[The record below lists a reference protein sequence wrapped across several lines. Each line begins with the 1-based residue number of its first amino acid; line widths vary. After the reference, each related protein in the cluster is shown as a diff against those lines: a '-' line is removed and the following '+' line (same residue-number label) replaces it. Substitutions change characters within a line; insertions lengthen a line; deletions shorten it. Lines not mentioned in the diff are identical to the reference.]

1 MSLPFPDV
9 QVAGISDM
17 EEAEMLISCGVKFL
31 GFPLRLPVHK
41 EDISEEDAKRVISQF
56 PSGVYGILIT
66 YLDKAKDVIALS
78 DYLGVR
84 HIQLHGKIDIGEVYK
99 IKEARPDTFLIKSL
113 IVKKTLYDELL
124 EEINLYEEI
133 VDAFITDTHD
143 PNTGAD
149 GATGLTHDWEISR
162 KIVKLSKRP
171 VILAGGLDHS
181 NVQAAISYVKPSGVD
196 SHTGVEDASSRKNQC
211 KVTDFLSRAKSAF
224 GEAEIKFATKINIAQ
239 FERSIESKKMD
250 YGPRIGTLVLDLRRV
265 KLIFVSALIALL
277 AFIEWRTSKGLRTLL
292 RLPESKSVRD
302 FLRLWGFNEAIKE
315 CTGFQFS
322 YFCVT
327 EDIERYFGENINIDD
342 FKYKSALSKV
352 QNQLI
357 NDRFFAISTYSV
369 HPNEAS
375 KTIKKIETERW
386 KGPLIKEYLEIN
398 LDKAK
403 GILPNMISSRIV
415 YEAMTNAVRHP
426 GATKIV
432 AASFCENRED
442 HERKK
447 LYITFWD
454 NGISM
459 VETIGNA
466 LREGKQV
473 REDHLPQEHVFKFD
487 VLLHG
492 AAEGE
497 TLTLTTDRPIDTTD
511 ENYLLFLS
519 CLFPGVSA
527 DLERKSF
534 ISPEAI
540 IAESIDITLPGYG
553 LTYLLNCAVDIF
565 DGTVTFRTGNLTA
578 EISSAISGEAGR
590 YSAKIEENTSEWG
603 HFNGNLLTIELPIGK
618 RL

>member
-1 MSLPFPDV
+1 
-9 QVAGISDM
+9 
-17 EEAEMLISCGVKFL
+17 
-31 GFPLRLPVHK
+31 
-41 EDISEEDAKRVISQF
+41 
-56 PSGVYGILIT
+56 
-66 YLDKAKDVIALS
+66 
-78 DYLGVR
+78 
-84 HIQLHGKIDIGEVYK
+84 
-99 IKEARPDTFLIKSL
+99 
-113 IVKKTLYDELL
+113 
-124 EEINLYEEI
+124 
-133 VDAFITDTHD
+133 
-143 PNTGAD
+143 
-149 GATGLTHDWEISR
+149 
-162 KIVKLSKRP
+162 
-171 VILAGGLDHS
+171 
-181 NVQAAISYVKPSGVD
+181 PSGVD

-415 YEAMTNAVRHP
+415 YEAMTNA
-426 GATKIV
+426 
-432 AASFCENRED
+432 
-442 HERKK
+442 
-447 LYITFWD
+447 
-454 NGISM
+454 
-459 VETIGNA
+459 
-466 LREGKQV
+466 
-473 REDHLPQEHVFKFD
+473 
-487 VLLHG
+487 
-492 AAEGE
+492 
-497 TLTLTTDRPIDTTD
+497 
-511 ENYLLFLS
+511 
-519 CLFPGVSA
+519 
-527 DLERKSF
+527 
-534 ISPEAI
+534 
-540 IAESIDITLPGYG
+540 
-553 LTYLLNCAVDIF
+553 
-565 DGTVTFRTGNLTA
+565 
-578 EISSAISGEAGR
+578 
-590 YSAKIEENTSEWG
+590 
-603 HFNGNLLTIELPIGK
+603 
-618 RL
+618 